1 MVYSETSQNLF
12 RIDFILRDQLRRLAV
27 SFIAN
32 IAEGLGRRTD
42 KEFANFLNVSLVS
55 LLEIQTNLYV
65 GLDLNYISKDK
76 FDEIY
81 HQTITIQNS

>member
-1 MVYSETSQNLF
+1 MVYLETSQNLF

-32 IAEGLGRRTD
+32 IAEGFGRRTD

-55 LLEIQTNLYV
+55 LLEIQANLYV